1 MAVTTTKFMQYSVL
15 PGIWPRIKVLLGS
28 GLSFLAGTLA
38 VVYYNLGLL
47 PANHPYLDRENFNR
61 FGVRH
66 VVAAAGKN
74 LVFSWKNIDKIFLY
88 FTILV
93 GLTILVLQLVIIAT
107 SLFLYVP
114 AFAAGT
120 FLDAFSGGAIGFG
133 GTVRDMVI
141 DFFNGAGVGTTGWI
155 VFSETAAGPKQ
166 DIAFVVLD
174 QVFGIM
180 QKSGTASPIGFFES
194 CVSDLGVACTDINGD
209 TIPSTTVFPTPL
221 HLAMHQM
228 LGFYTM
234 GIAFISLVVILY
246 YITTIVGETITTG
259 TPFGQRFNKAWFI
272 PRLIVFFALL
282 APITLVGNNRGI
294 NVAQLITFS
303 VAKFGSN
310 FATNAWLVF
319 LEGGVNQADK
329 AGPYAFGEGE
339 NVQALFGKGQQM
351 IGLPQVP
358 DAGSLVQYLYI
369 VRMCM
374 YAEKLVHG
382 RDIIPY
388 VVRPHS
394 EDPSPIKEL
403 YSTGAMVPY
412 NTIGGTAEDYLPY
425 YNLNSSVPIML
436 YEAVEFSRYRDVVLR
451 FGHKNLP
458 GGVVRDPNDPPDA
471 YDEEWGYVE
480 PTCGELQFEIN
491 SLDPFVIGDKIEY
504 GIQEAY
510 WWTIDNFMSG
520 DTSFREITHCML
532 QSIIPYSH
540 DPTCI
545 DDPVSQPAG
554 YAPGELEYDSSGFWF
569 TTDFPV
575 AAADNKNQWL
585 TLDVARAS
593 IEAINQINRMMVRG
607 QEASWDMLDTVG
619 SGTWPIRDVIIDAAG
634 TDSYVASLV
643 APDEVKERGWVGAAL
658 WYNQLAQ
665 LNGLYATAVQNIPR
679 PFKYPLVMERVAY
692 QHQIEDENSAYTT
705 RFNPRLANGKIA
717 SLPRPGD
724 QYIAAAL
731 YSVFEFWNSSAVQ
744 ETVFTRK
751 SNNPIIDTI
760 NMILGTN
767 GIYDIVENRGTYPL
781 AMLSGLGKSMVDAAL
796 RNLWV
801 GIIGQGIGE
810 IMDGF
815 LGGIAKV
822 GSSFA
827 FRFGMIG
834 LGIGFILYY
843 VLPVLPFVYFFFA
856 FGGWIKSIFEA
867 ILAMPL
873 WALAHINIEGE
884 GLPGPWASNGY
895 FLLFEIFLRPILI
908 IGGFVF
914 SISVYTALINALHD
928 SYHLVVMV
936 ASGFDIAE
944 AANGLVSTGNYA
956 NYTVSDPIAYMR
968 GPVDEMFY
976 SVVYVIMVYMIGL
989 SCFKLVDTIPN
1000 NIMRWMG
1007 VTVSSFQENAGDPAG
1022 QMTSKLFRATQV
1034 TNIQL
1039 TGLISKAQGF
1049 GSAGDDAA
1057 VATLATM

>member
-1 MAVTTTKFMQYSVL
+1 MSLTTTKFMQYSVL
-15 PGIWPRIKVLLGS
+15 PGIWPRIKGLLGS

-47 PANHPYLDRENFNR
+47 PANHLYLNKENYGR

-66 VVAAAGKN
+66 VVAAAGKH
-74 LVFSWKNIDKIFLY
+74 LVFSWKNIDKIVLY

-93 GLTILVLQLVIIAT
+93 GLTILALQLVIIVT
-107 SLFLYVP
+107 SLIFYAP

-120 FLDAFSGGAIGFG
+120 FLNSFSATLGGAFAGGVREIVDVFFSGAGIAGAS
-133 GTVRDMVI
+133 
-141 DFFNGAGVGTTGWI
+141 GWI
-155 VFSETAAGPKQ
+155 VFSETAAGPSQ

-180 QKSGTASPIGFFES
+180 QQSGTAFPIGFYES
-194 CVSDLGVACTDINGD
+194 CVSTPVVCTNIQGEALPPMGAF
-209 TIPSTTVFPTPL
+209 PSPL

-228 LGFYTM
+228 FGFYTM
-234 GIAFISLVVILY
+234 GIAFISLIVILY
-246 YITTIVGETITTG
+246 YIVTIVGETVTTG

-319 LEGGVNQADK
+319 IEGGINQA
-329 AGPYAFGEGE
+329 ANSNTVF
-339 NVQALFGKGQQM
+339 FGKGQDM
-351 IGLPQVP
+351 LAIPKVP
-358 DAGSLVQYLYI
+358 ELGSLVQYLYI

-374 YAEKLVHG
+374 FAEKLVHG
-382 RDIIPY
+382 KEIIPY

-394 EDPSPIKEL
+394 EDTTNTTRLDGTI
-403 YSTGAMVPY
+403 VPY
-412 NTIGGTAEDYLPY
+412 NAIGGDGAAYTEDYLPY
-425 YNLNSSVPIML
+425 YQLGTSAPIDFHQ
-436 YEAVEFSRYRDVVLR
+436 AVEFSRYRDVVLR
-451 FGHKNLP
+451 FGHRNPP
-458 GGVVRDPNDPPDA
+458 GGIVNDPNDPPDS
-471 YDEEWGYVE
+471 YSEEWGYVE
-480 PTCGELQFEIN
+480 PTCGELQFEIT
-491 SLDPFVIGDKIEY
+491 SLDPFVVGPGVLGADAV
-504 GIQEAY
+504 QDTY
-510 WWTIDNFMSG
+510 WDYVDSFLFWDDISG
-520 DTSFREITHCML
+520 QTTYCML
-532 QSIIPYSH
+532 QSILPYAH

-545 DDPVSQPAG
+545 D
-554 YAPGELEYDSSGFWF
+554 APITGGSPSPGQIGFDVNGMAYS
-569 TTDFPV
+569 TQLPIG
-575 AAADNKNQWL
+575 AANTSRWL
-585 TLDVARAS
+585 TLPVARTS
-593 IEAINQINRMMVRG
+593 IENINAMLRMFLSDQV
-607 QEASWDMLDTVG
+607 STWNSITVNAG
-619 SGTWPIRDVIIDAAG
+619 GMSLRDSIELVQDDETLYI
-634 TDSYVASLV
+634 SSLV
-643 APDEVKERGWVGAAL
+643 FSDRAKERGWAGAAL

-665 LNGLYATAVQNIPR
+665 LNGLYSSAIQNIPR
-679 PFKYPLVMERVAY
+679 PFKYPLIMEDIAE
-692 QHQIEDENSAYTT
+692 QHQAQDENSIYTT
-705 RFNPRLANGKIA
+705 RFNPRLANGQLA
-717 SLPRPGD
+717 ELQHPGD

-731 YSVFEFWNSSAVQ
+731 YNVFEFWNNAAVQ

-801 GIIGQGIGE
+801 GVVGQGIGE
-810 IMDGF
+810 LMDGF
-815 LGGIAKV
+815 LGGLASV

-856 FGGWIKSIFEA
+856 FSGWIKSIFEA
-867 ILAMPL
+867 VLAMPL
-873 WALAHINIEGE
+873 WALAHINIEGN

-908 IGGFVF
+908 VGGFIF
-914 SISVYTALINALHD
+914 SISLFAALVNALHD
-928 SYHLVVMV
+928 SYHVVVMV
-936 ASGFDIAE
+936 TSGFDMIGEMNNLNVGAIANLT
-944 AANGLVSTGNYA
+944 A
-956 NYTVSDPIAYMR
+956 SDPIAYMR

-976 SVVYVIMVYMIGL
+976 SVVYVIMVYMLGL

-1000 NIMRWMG
+1000 NILRWMG
-1007 VTVSSFQENAGDPAG
+1007 VTVSAFQEKSGDPAG
-1022 QMTSKLFRATQV
+1022 EMTGKLFRATQV

-1039 TGLISKAQGF
+1039 TGLINKAQGF
-1049 GSAGDDAA
+1049 SNAGNDAQMA
-1057 VATLATM
+1057 MLYHT